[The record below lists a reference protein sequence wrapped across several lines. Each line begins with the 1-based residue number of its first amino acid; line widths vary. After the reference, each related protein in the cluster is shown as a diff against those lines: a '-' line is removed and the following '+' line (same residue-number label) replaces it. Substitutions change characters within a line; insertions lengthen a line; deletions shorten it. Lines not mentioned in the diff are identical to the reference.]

1 MTILE
6 IISVAT
12 DANLTEPLLAYL
24 RMALSTIKIISKV
37 QALMHYPEKRKLKRI
52 EMQISHLKEKI
63 NALNKPR
70 A

>member
-24 RMALSTIKIISKV
+24 RMASYTIKIIGKV
-37 QALMHYPEKRKLKRI
+37 QALMHYPEKRKLRKI
-52 EMQISHLKEKI
+52 EMQISQLKKKI